1 MIISAYVENYSTRKD
16 NTVKIVLS
24 TQELTKERAGE
35 LFGYQ
40 NKLITCLLKEGEI
53 QPNEIALVDKID
65 PLDAT
70 GKSQSQRIRNTL
82 AVLYNQEKGG
92 YNDFDS
98 FYKAKTEAY
107 IEHLKK
113 HIK

>member
-1 MIISAYVENYSTRKD
+1 MIISAYVENFSTRKD
-16 NTVKIVLS
+16 STVKIVLS
-24 TQELTKERAGE
+24 TQELSKERAGE
-35 LFGYQ
+35 LFSYQ

-53 QPNEIALVDKID
+53 QPDELKLVDQID
-65 PLDAT
+65 PLDSH

-82 AVLYNQEKGG
+82 AVLFKQDTQG
-92 YNDFDS
+92 YTDFDS